1 MDPVE
6 DLSKSG
12 AVAAPVIH
20 YHVYNISQVENVQ
33 IGTGNIISK
42 AVHEDGDFVDA
53 PPPLEAPTFS
63 SSVEPGHAQ
72 LQVASSASPA
82 TRAVTDTNP
91 PPNTQNITPS
101 KPPCTPP
108 NDTSSANINNGSAGN
123 PPSSRPNGFTPATT
137 DNGSSGKPQA
147 SPPKLDPSLHIG
159 KMPFRVRHKLTS
171 MLSVKKPDGKDWRL
185 LVEKL
190 GFEPHYVALWD
201 QRQDNPA
208 ETLLQSWSVQL
219 EATVGR
225 LHALLLECDMGD
237 IAEIL

>member
-1 MDPVE
+1 MEESPAPGFTSDLRMDPAE

-12 AVAAPVIH
+12 AAAPTVIH
-20 YHVYNISQVENVQ
+20 YHNYYINQAKNVQ
-33 IGTGNIISK
+33 IGHDNIINTTGF
-42 AVHEDGDFVDA
+42 EDGDFVDA
-53 PPPLEAPTFS
+53 PQPLEASRLGSNVQPGFS
-63 SSVEPGHAQ
+63 PEIQPQ
-72 LQVASSASPA
+72 LQVADSTCTVTA
-82 TRAVTDTNP
+82 AVTDTNP
-91 PPNTQNITPS
+91 PPIAQNITPS
-101 KPPCTPP
+101 NPPYSPP
-108 NDTSSANINNGSAGN
+108 NGV
-123 PPSSRPNGFTPATT
+123 TPATT

-159 KMPFRVRHKLTS
+159 KMPFRVRHRLTS
-171 MLSVKKPDGKDWRL
+171 MLSVKKTDGKDWRF

-201 QRQDNPA
+201 QRHDNPA
-208 ETLLQSWSVQL
+208 ETLLQSWAVQL